1 MAKRAD
7 LEPLIIQEWIRQQPA
22 GQRSGNDLLAFY
34 GRLQR
39 DNPRLLAFRSSGDKY
54 QVLKTILRDHIED

>member
-7 LEPLIIQEWIRQQPA
+7 LEPYIVEEWLTQYPP
-22 GQRSGNDLLAFY
+22 GQRAGDNLLAFY

-39 DNPRLLAFRSSGDKY
+39 DNPALLAFRASADKY
-54 QVLKTILRDHIED
+54 QVLKTILRHHIER